1 MVKILEFKEK
11 LKNFYAEREVYM
23 RPILKF
29 IILFI
34 SLATIKYKFD
44 VSNAVSSWVIIL
56 GMSVVFAFLPW
67 SLVVTGIM
75 AVIMMDIFS
84 LSMELAAFVLMLIVI
99 MMVLFFRFAPEQ
111 GLFLILV
118 PLAFFLKVPYMIPI
132 AAGLLFAPTSV
143 VSVSFGTL
151 IYYII
156 TIISANRE
164 ALSNISL
171 GESTSTGSFA
181 VVNLL
186 AHDVEMYLVM
196 VSFAVT
202 ILVVYFTRRLSI
214 NNSWMLAIVSGGILD
229 FVLILVGSIVLKVDY
244 SNFWLILG
252 TVISLV
258 LMYILHFFV
267 FSVDYSRTEHTQFE
281 DDEYYYYVKAV
292 PKINVIA
299 PEMNVKR
306 INAQR
311 RKKSAPLRGER

>member
-1 MVKILEFKEK
+1 MVKLLEFKEK
-11 LKNFYAEREVYM
+11 LKNFYAEHEVYM
-23 RPILKF
+23 RPVLKF
-29 IILFI
+29 LILFI
-34 SLATIKYKFD
+34 SLATIRYKFD
-44 VSNAVSSWVIIL
+44 VQNAVSSWVIIL

-67 SLVVTGIM
+67 ALIVTGIM
-75 AVIMMDIFS
+75 SVILLDVFA
-84 LSMELAAFVLMLIVI
+84 LSMELAAFVFMLIVI
-99 MMVLFFRFAPEQ
+99 MMVVFFRFAPEQ

-118 PLAFFLKVPYMIPI
+118 PLAFFLKIPYLIPI
-132 AAGLLFAPTSV
+132 AAGLLFAPTAV

-164 ALSNISL
+164 VLSNITL
-171 GESTSTGSFA
+171 GEGKSTGSFA

-186 AHDVEMYLVM
+186 AHDAEMYLVM

-214 NNSWMLAIVSGGILD
+214 NNAWMLAIITGGVLD
-229 FVLILVGSIVLKVDY
+229 FVLILVGSIVLKINY
-244 SNFWLILG
+244 SNLWLILG
-252 TVISLV
+252 SVISLV
-258 LMYILHFFV
+258 LTYILHFFV

-292 PKINVIA
+292 PKINVMA

-311 RKKSAPLRGER
+311 KKKHMSKGK